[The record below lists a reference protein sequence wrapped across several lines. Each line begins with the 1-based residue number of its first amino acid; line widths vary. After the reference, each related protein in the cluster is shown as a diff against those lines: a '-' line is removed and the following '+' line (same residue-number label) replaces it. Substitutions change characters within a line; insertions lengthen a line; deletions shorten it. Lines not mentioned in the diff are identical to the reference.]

1 MDPNNLFYSNPGV
14 GADLLVLKEG
24 RLCKAPANMAELP
37 NGVPPE
43 FDNKKS
49 MLYSVEEPSW
59 PLLYQGK
66 GKAPKLALGG
76 ILGGGLL
83 APKPKAAGGTDGSR

>member
-1 MDPNNLFYSNPGV
+1 V
-14 GADLLVLKEG
+14 VKEG
-24 RLCKAPANMAELP
+24 RLCKAPPNVAEMP

-49 MLYSVEEPSW
+49 MLYAVEAPSW
-59 PLLYQGK
+59 PMLYQGK
-66 GKAPKLALGG
+66 GKPAKLALGG

-83 APKPKAAGGTDGSR
+83 APKPKAEGGATGRA